1 MNKKVKFALIGT
13 ALLLGACADYSV
25 DSDDMAVKTSNA
37 GNGVHDV
44 TFYQMPSDFDLD
56 TYLALNPD
64 VKYFQIIDRL
74 RNQDN
79 KPRLDSMLNNE
90 TKADASALF
99 TADNDAFLADEALV
113 KQVFLMAG
121 YPESMW
127 EGAAALNKEQKAI
140 VLRFNKQQIGGA
152 PNTAEDMDYLKNF
165 QYDPD
170 LYEMHYAAFGILD
183 GRAYRACK
191 SADITIPAGNSLAG
205 KTVVSKDASI
215 DPTVASIVNLAD
227 TLGAKPRIMDYS
239 SYYFCKNDA
248 DGLVYPIWNDEGGER
263 LVRIREVYDSLLVAN
278 PVEPEETEPA
288 TEKESSSEEEKGS
301 STESSSETT
310 EEQSAEESTTE
321 ESSTE
326 ESGAEESGTEESTL
340 EESTAEE
347 PAESGEESAEESG
360 ETPET

>member
-1 MNKKVKFALIGT
+1 MNKKVKFALVGA
-13 ALLLGACADYSV
+13 ALVFGACADYSV
-25 DSDDMAVKTSNA
+25 DSEDVMIKTSNA
-37 GNGVHDV
+37 GNGVHDIA
-44 TFYQMPSDFDLD
+44 YYAIPEDYDLD

-74 RNQDN
+74 RNVDN
-79 KPRLDSMLNNE
+79 KPRLDSMKNND
-90 TKADASALF
+90 TKADATALYD
-99 TADNDAFLADEALV
+99 ADNDAFMADEALV
-113 KQVFLMAG
+113 KQAFLMSG

-127 EGAAALNKEQKAI
+127 QDAASLNKEQKLI

-165 QYDPD
+165 QYDQE
-170 LYEMHYAAFGILD
+170 LYEMHYAAFGVLD

-191 SADITIPAGNSLAG
+191 TADITIPAGNSQAG
-205 KTVVSKDASI
+205 KTVVSKGASI
-215 DPTVASIVNLAD
+215 DPVLAKIVNLAD
-227 TLGAKPRIMDYS
+227 TLGAKPFIRDYS

-278 PVEPEETEPA
+278 PPAPEETEPA
-288 TEKESSSEEEKGS
+288 AEKETSSEEKES
-301 STESSSETT
+301 TAESSSETT
-310 EEQSAEESTTE
+310 EEQPAEESTTE
-321 ESSTE
+321 ETSTEESGTE
-326 ESGAEESGTEESTL
+326 ESGAEESAS

-360 ETPET
+360 ETPAN